1 MKLFFV
7 SLGCDKNLVD
17 SEKMLAL
24 LAEQNIEITE
34 EPKEAEIIIVN
45 TCGFIHDAKEESIET
60 ILEMAEYKK
69 TGKCISLIVTG
80 CLAQRYA
87 EEMQKEIEEV
97 DVVVGTAA
105 YDQIF
110 EAVKESLEGRREPVM
125 ESLDYLPKHLTRR
138 LGSRTGSYSSY
149 LKIAEGCNKRCT
161 YCIIPYLRGNYRSV
175 PMEKLLAEAKDLAD
189 QGVKEL
195 ILVAQ
200 ETTVYGIDLYKKKM
214 LPELLHRLCAI
225 KGIVWIRLLYCY
237 PEEITP
243 ELVQVMKEEKKICHY
258 LDMPIQHSS
267 DRILKKMGRRTNRK
281 ELLDKIEILRTEI
294 PDIVLRTTLIT
305 GFPGETQ
312 EDFEEML
319 SFVDMVG
326 FERLGVFPYSP
337 EEGTP
342 AAEMEDQIDEEV
354 KKQRRDA
361 IMELQQEISFDFE
374 ADCVGEKLLV
384 MIEGYLP
391 DEHAYVGRTYMDA
404 PGIDGYIFI
413 KSGEALMSG
422 DFAEAVVTGSD
433 EYDLIGELYEEHE
446 SAE

>member
-1 MKLFFV
+1 MNILFI

-17 SEKMLAL
+17 SEVMLGL
-24 LAEQNIEITE
+24 LDSKGYQIVDDETLAD
-34 EPKEAEIIIVN
+34 IIVVN
-45 TCGFIHDAKEESIET
+45 TCCFIHDAKEESIQT
-60 ILEMAEYKK
+60 ILDMAQYKTEGRLK
-69 TGKCISLIVTG
+69 ALVVTG
-80 CLAQRYA
+80 CLAQRYQQEIL
-87 EEMQKEIEEV
+87 EEIPEV
-97 DVVVGTAA
+97 DAVLGTTS
-105 YDQIF
+105 YDKIVDAVE
-110 EAVKESLEGRREPVM
+110 EALEGQGHVKM
-125 ESLDYLPKHLTRR
+125 QDLDALPLVETKR
-138 LGSRTGSYSSY
+138 LVTTGGHFAY

-161 YCIIPYLRGNYRSV
+161 YCVIPSVRGAYVSV
-175 PMEKLLAEAKDLAD
+175 PMEELEKEARELAAE
-189 QGVKEL
+189 GVKEL

-214 LPELLHRLCAI
+214 LPELLHRLCALP
-225 KGIVWIRLLYCY
+225 GIVWIRLLYCY

-281 ELLDKIEILRTEI
+281 ELLDKIEMLRTEI

-422 DFAEAVVTGSD
+422 DFAEAIVTGSD